1 MRSVAEAARMIP
13 FDPAIGRFSS
23 ANLNV
28 AMGTW
33 LHDREPWTLAVTF
46 TLRRQDWRGRPVSQ
60 RILIDTAEHF
70 LRRLD
75 ATCFGP
81 SKARRGHRV
90 GSAVSFGWG
99 VYDDHPHL
107 HLSLAA
113 PSELTQKRFAE
124 LVDVAA
130 RRTYWI
136 DRQREIKPY
145 RDRGWMS
152 YSVGHGTDNVI
163 LDLVRPSQSV

>member
-1 MRSVAEAARMIP
+1 M
-13 FDPAIGRFSS
+13 
-23 ANLNV
+23 
-28 AMGTW
+28 
-33 LHDREPWTLAVTF
+33 
-46 TLRRQDWRGRPVSQ
+46 SQ
-60 RILIDTAEHF
+60 RILIDTAGHY

-107 HLSLAA
+107 HLSLAV
-113 PSELTQKRFAE
+113 PSETTQKRFAE
-124 LVDVAA
+124 LVVIAA

-136 DRQREIKPY
+136 DRLHVIKPY

-152 YSVGHGTDNVI
+152 YLVDHGMDNVI
-163 LDLVRPSQSV
+163 LDLVRPSQSA